1 MVRVLENLIGNAVRY
16 GASPIV
22 VSVFPHANKLEL
34 TVEDHGPG
42 VPDERVELVFERF
55 QSFVPDA
62 PERRM
67 GSGLG
72 LAFVKTAIE
81 AHNGSVF
88 VKGSRFSL
96 QLPMET
102 QGL

>member
-1 MVRVLENLIGNAVRY
+1 MVRVIENLVGNAVRY
-16 GASPIV
+16 GASPILI
-22 VSVFPHANKLEL
+22 SATSHASTLEL

-42 VPDERVELVFERF
+42 VPHERADLVFEKF
-55 QSFVPDA
+55 QSFVPHN
-62 PERRM
+62 PNQRM

-81 AHNGSVF
+81 AHGGSVS

-96 QLPMET
+96 QLPVET
-102 QGL
+102 